1 MVRTRRISQTFAP
14 CYFIKLGPAWHKRVI
29 FTDQDLLKAFG
40 AVESRMELEDKSVDP
55 HWQWNSFLASVVCW
69 TWPHLGPRSQ
79 QTHRLSY
86 TDTGATSL
94 LFRPTELCKLQQK
107 PRLLAASILKG
118 FWTTIWPWAVSL
130 DWFFCLKTDSFISTY
145 LINYITLYVEVFE
158 KKRKFLPLDWGSRAL
173 APFKQILVWILS
185 ATHHPCDCR
194 QVTSPLWASDPSS
207 IKWDS
212 SNNHMAIVRTYGGN
226 TFQVLSSC
234 ILGVQAPAHATYKR
248 RFYEPNN
255 QDTKCFLVDYKWHT
269 IL

>member
-1 MVRTRRISQTFAP
+1 MVRTRRISQAFAP

-55 HWQWNSFLASVVCW
+55 HGQWNSFLASVVCW

-118 FWTTIWPWAVSL
+118 FWTTICLWAVPL
-130 DWFFCLKTDSFISTY
+130 DWFFCLKTDSFTSTY
-145 LINYITLYVEVFE
+145 LINYIPLYVEVFE
-158 KKRKFLPLDWGSRAL
+158 KKKREKVPAPRLRIKSSGSIQADL
-173 APFKQILVWILS
+173 GLNSVCYSPSLWLQASHFTSLS
-185 ATHHPCDCR
+185 
-194 QVTSPLWASDPSS
+194 LWSL
-207 IKWDS
+207 I
-212 SNNHMAIVRTYGGN
+212 
-226 TFQVLSSC
+226 
-234 ILGVQAPAHATYKR
+234 YKMG
-248 RFYEPNN
+248 
-255 QDTKCFLVDYKWHT
+255 QQ
-269 IL
+269 